1 MSYTLLI
8 VESPAKCAKIEKYLG
23 PGYKVLGSFGHITHL
38 SNLKQIDFENN
49 YKPNFEVVDSKK
61 SQINKLKQ
69 AIYKAK
75 EVILATDDD
84 REGEAIAWHIAQVFN
99 LCPTTTKR
107 IIFHEITERAV
118 KNALANP
125 GVINMNLVYAQQG
138 RQILDL
144 IVGFKI
150 SPILWKHI
158 VSNTKNS
165 LSAGRCQTPALRLVY
180 DNYKEIQAS
189 PGKLSF
195 NTTGIFTGKNII
207 FPLNYNHL
215 SHDEIKEFLELSKT
229 HKHVLSKE
237 VERQT
242 KKNPPTPFTTS
253 GLQQAANNNMHIS
266 PKDTMALAQKLYE
279 GGYITYMRTD
289 SKVYSEEFI
298 EKGIEYITENYKKDY
313 INPNMGLIAQSLERE
328 DSSGRTKNDEL
339 NTPQAGR
346 APREEKKK
354 SKKKKEENNNA
365 QEAHEAIRPTN
376 ILIESI
382 PEDEDIFTA
391 RHRKLYKL
399 IWNNTL
405 ESMMAPAIYK
415 QLMVKITAPQ
425 NHLYKYSA
433 EENIFPGWKAV
444 QGVDDDKYYS
454 YLQNLKEGEIIAKKI
469 ISKQTLKD
477 LKSHYTEARLVQL
490 LEQKGIGRPS
500 TFSSLIEKIQER
512 EYVKKQNVEGKKLEI
527 VDYTLEDGNIN
538 VERGSKEFGNE
549 KNKLVITQIGI
560 LVIEFLI
567 KYFDSLF
574 GYDYTKKMEDDLD
587 QIARGLKEYH
597 TLCDDCNN
605 FIENLIRENSL
616 LERSIKSV
624 MQKLNIKIDEKHTY
638 LIGKNGPII
647 KFLKEDGTA
656 GFYGVKPDIDLEK
669 LKNGEYKLE
678 EIIVVK
684 EDNIKN
690 LGMHNGLIV
699 YLKVGKFGYYLECG
713 EIRKS
718 LKSVKMNVPF
728 KNITLEDAI
737 SILEDASQV
746 DNSLLRKIDDNLSI
760 RNGRYG
766 PYIFYKTPRMK
777 RPQFMKLTGF
787 DDNFKTCSL
796 EYLRNWIKEKYT
808 I

>member
-8 VESPAKCAKIEKYLG
+8 VESPAKCGKIEKYLG
-23 PGYKVLGSFGHITHL
+23 PGYKVLGSYGHITHL
-38 SNLKQIDFENN
+38 SNLKQIEFENN
-49 YKPNFEVVDSKK
+49 YKPNFEIAEAKK
-61 SQINKLKQ
+61 SQVSKLKQ
-69 AIYKAK
+69 AILKAK

-84 REGEAIAWHIAQVFN
+84 REGEAIAWHISEVFN
-99 LCPTTTKR
+99 LNPTTTKR
-107 IIFHEITERAV
+107 IIFHEITEKAI
-118 KNALANP
+118 KHALANP

-229 HKHVLSKE
+229 HKYILSKE
-237 VERQT
+237 TEKQT
-242 KKNPPTPFTTS
+242 KKNPPSPFTTS
-253 GLQQAANNNMHIS
+253 GLQQSANNIMHIS

-298 EKGIEYITENYKKDY
+298 KNGTDYITDNYNKDY
-313 INPNMGLIAQSLERE
+313 INPNIGLITQSLEKV
-328 DSSGRTKNDEL
+328 DKK
-339 NTPQAGR
+339 
-346 APREEKKK
+346 EEKNK

-376 ILIESI
+376 ILVESI

-399 IWNNTL
+399 IWNNTI
-405 ESMMAPAIYK
+405 ESIMAPAIYK
-415 QLMVKITAPQ
+415 QLVVKISAPQ
-425 NHLYKYSA
+425 KQIYKYSA
-433 EENIFPGWKAV
+433 EENIFPGWKAI
-444 QGVDDDKYYS
+444 QGVDDDKYYI
-454 YLQNLKEGEIIAKKI
+454 YLQNLKEGPIIANKI

-477 LKSHYTEARLVQL
+477 LKSHYTEAKLVQL

-500 TFSSLIEKIQER
+500 TFSSLIDKIQER
-512 EYVKKQNVEGKKLEI
+512 QYVKRENVEGKKLEI
-527 VDYTLEDGNIN
+527 IDYTLEDGNIN
-538 VERGSKEFGNE
+538 TERGEKEFGNE
-549 KNKLVITQIGI
+549 KNKLVITQVGI

-567 KYFDSLF
+567 KYFNSLF
-574 GYDYTKKMEDDLD
+574 EYDYTKEMEDDLD
-587 QIARGLKEYH
+587 LIASGVKEYH
-597 TLCDDCNN
+597 LLCDDCNN
-605 FIENLIRENSL
+605 LIENLIHDNSL
-616 LERSIKSV
+616 SEKGVSSTL
-624 MQKLNIKIDEKHTY
+624 QKLSIKIDDKHTY
-638 LIGKNGPII
+638 MIGKNGPIV
-647 KFLKEDGTA
+647 KFIKEDGNA
-656 GFYGVKPDIDLEK
+656 GFYGVKPDIDLER
-669 LKNGEYKLE
+669 LKSGQYKLE
-678 EIIVVK
+678 EIILIK
-684 EDNIKN
+684 DDNIKI
-690 LGMHNGLIV
+690 LGLHNEITI
-699 YLKVGKFGYYLECG
+699 YLKDGKFGYYLEWG

-718 LKSVKMNVPF
+718 LKSVKINVPF
-728 KNITLEDAI
+728 KNIQLDDAI
-737 SILEDASQV
+737 KILEDASQV
-746 DNSLLRKIDDNLSI
+746 DTSLIRKIDENLCI

-766 PYIFYKTPRMK
+766 PYILYKTTRMK
-777 RPQFMKLTGF
+777 KPQFMKLVGF
-787 DDNFKTCSL
+787 DDNVKTCSL
-796 EYLRNWIKEKYT
+796 EYLKNWIKEKYT

>member
-8 VESPAKCAKIEKYLG
+8 VESPAKCSKIEKYLG
-23 PGYKVLGSFGHITHL
+23 PGYKVLGSYGHITHL
-38 SNLKQIDFENN
+38 SNLKQIEFENN
-49 YKPNFEVVDSKK
+49 YKPNFEISDTKK
-61 SQINKLKQ
+61 SQVSKLKQ
-69 AIYKAK
+69 AILKAK

-84 REGEAIAWHIAQVFN
+84 REGEAIAWHISQVFN
-99 LCPTTTKR
+99 LNPTTTKR
-107 IIFHEITERAV
+107 IIFHEITEKAI

-180 DNYKEIQAS
+180 DNYKEIKVS

-207 FPLNYNHL
+207 FSLNYNHL

-229 HKHVLSKE
+229 FKHILSKE
-237 VERQT
+237 TEKQT
-242 KKNPPTPFTTS
+242 KKNPPSPFTTS
-253 GLQQAANNNMHIS
+253 GLQQSANNIMHIS

-298 EKGIEYITENYKKDY
+298 EKGIEYITKNYNKDY
-313 INPNMGLIAQSLERE
+313 INQNMVLITQSL
-328 DSSGRTKNDEL
+328 NM
-339 NTPQAGR
+339 
-346 APREEKKK
+346 EEKSENKK
-354 SKKKKEENNNA
+354 KGKKKKEENNNA

-405 ESMMAPAIYK
+405 ESMMAPALYK
-415 QLMVKITAPQ
+415 QLVVKISAPEK
-425 NHLYKYSA
+425 HMYKYSA
-433 EENIFPGWKAV
+433 EENIFAGWKVV
-444 QGVDDDKYYS
+444 QGVDDDKYYT
-454 YLQNLKEGEIIAKKI
+454 YLQNLKEGEILPKKI

-500 TFSSLIEKIQER
+500 TFSSLIDKIQER
-512 EYVKKQNVEGKKLEI
+512 EYVKKENVEGKKLEI
-527 VDYTLEDGNIN
+527 IDYTLENGNIN
-538 VERGSKEFGNE
+538 IERGQKEFGNE
-549 KNKLVITQIGI
+549 KNKLVITQVGI

-567 KYFDSLF
+567 KYFNSLF
-574 GYDYTKKMEDDLD
+574 EYDYTKKMEDDLD
-587 QIARGLKEYH
+587 LIARGLKEYH
-597 TLCDDCNN
+597 VLCNN
-605 FIENLIRENSL
+605 CNNLIENLICENSL
-616 LERSIKSV
+616 SEKGVSS
-624 MQKLNIKIDEKHTY
+624 MGQKLNIKIDEKHTY
-638 LIGKNGPII
+638 IIGKNGPIV
-647 KFLKEDGTA
+647 KYLKEDGMT
-656 GFYGVKPDIDLEK
+656 GFYGVKPNIDLEK

-678 EIIVVK
+678 EIIVIK

-690 LGMHNGLIV
+690 LGIHNGLTV

-713 EIRKS
+713 ELKKS

-746 DNSLLRKIDDNLSI
+746 DNSLLRKIDDNLCI

-777 RPQFMKLTGF
+777 KPQFMKLAGF

-796 EYLRNWIKEKYT
+796 EYLKNWIKEKYT

>member
-8 VESPAKCAKIEKYLG
+8 VESPAKCGKIEKYLG
-23 PGYKVLGSFGHITHL
+23 AGYKVLGSYGHITHL

-49 YKPNFEVVDSKK
+49 YKPNFEIADAKK
-61 SQINKLKQ
+61 SQVNKLKQ
-69 AIYKAK
+69 AILKAK

-84 REGEAIAWHIAQVFN
+84 REGEAIAWHISQVFN
-99 LCPTTTKR
+99 LNPTTTKR
-107 IIFHEITERAV
+107 IIFHEITERAI

-229 HKHVLSKE
+229 FKHILSKE
-237 VERQT
+237 TEKQT
-242 KKNPPTPFTTS
+242 KKNPPSPFTTS
-253 GLQQAANNNMHIS
+253 GLQQSANNIMHIS

-298 EKGIEYITENYKKDY
+298 EKGIEYITKNYNKDY
-313 INPNMGLIAQSLERE
+313 INQNMVLITQSL
-328 DSSGRTKNDEL
+328 N
-339 NTPQAGR
+339 
-346 APREEKKK
+346 REEKPENKK
-354 SKKKKEENNNA
+354 KGKKKKEENNNA

-405 ESMMAPAIYK
+405 ESMMAPAVYK
-415 QLMVKITAPQ
+415 QLVVKISAPQ
-425 NHLYKYSA
+425 KHIYKYSA

-444 QGVDDDKYYS
+444 QGVDDDKYYT
-454 YLQNLKEGEIIAKKI
+454 YLQNMKEGEIIAKKI

-500 TFSSLIEKIQER
+500 TFSSLIDKIQER
-512 EYVKKQNVEGKKLEI
+512 EYVKKENIEGKKLEI
-527 VDYTLEDGNIN
+527 IDYILENGNVNI
-538 VERGSKEFGNE
+538 ERGKKEFGNE
-549 KNKLVITQIGI
+549 KNKLVITQVGI

-567 KYFDSLF
+567 KYFNSLF
-574 GYDYTKKMEDDLD
+574 EYDYTKKMEDDLD
-587 QIARGLKEYH
+587 LIAHGLKEYH
-597 TLCDDCNN
+597 ILCDDCNN
-605 FIENLIRENSL
+605 LIENLICENSL
-616 LERSIKSV
+616 SEKGVSS
-624 MQKLNIKIDEKHTY
+624 MEQKLNIKIDEKHRY
-638 LIGKNGPII
+638 MIGKNGPIV
-647 KFLKEDGTA
+647 KYVKEDGNI

-678 EIIVVK
+678 EIIVIK

-690 LGMHNGLIV
+690 LGIHNGLTV

-713 EIRKS
+713 ELKKS
-718 LKSVKMNVPF
+718 LKSVKMNIPF

-737 SILEDASQV
+737 CILEDASQV
-746 DNSLLRKIDDNLSI
+746 DNSLLRKIDDNLCI

-777 RPQFMKLTGF
+777 KPQFMKLGGF

>member
-1 MSYTLLI
+1 
-8 VESPAKCAKIEKYLG
+8 
-23 PGYKVLGSFGHITHL
+23 
-38 SNLKQIDFENN
+38 
-49 YKPNFEVVDSKK
+49 
-61 SQINKLKQ
+61 
-69 AIYKAK
+69 
-75 EVILATDDD
+75 
-84 REGEAIAWHIAQVFN
+84 
-99 LCPTTTKR
+99 
-107 IIFHEITERAV
+107 
-118 KNALANP
+118 
-125 GVINMNLVYAQQG
+125 
-138 RQILDL
+138 
-144 IVGFKI
+144 
-150 SPILWKHI
+150 
-158 VSNTKNS
+158 
-165 LSAGRCQTPALRLVY
+165 
-180 DNYKEIQAS
+180 
-189 PGKLSF
+189 
-195 NTTGIFTGKNII
+195 
-207 FPLNYNHL
+207 
-215 SHDEIKEFLELSKT
+215 
-229 HKHVLSKE
+229 
-237 VERQT
+237 
-242 KKNPPTPFTTS
+242 
-253 GLQQAANNNMHIS
+253 MHIS

-298 EKGIEYITENYKKDY
+298 EKGIKYITENYNKDY
-313 INPNMGLIAQSLERE
+313 INPNMGLITQSLERE
-328 DSSGRTKNDEL
+328 DKK
-339 NTPQAGR
+339 
-346 APREEKKK
+346 EEKKK

-376 ILIESI
+376 ILVESI

-391 RHRKLYKL
+391 KHRKLYKL

-415 QLMVKITAPQ
+415 QLVVKITAPQ

-454 YLQNLKEGEIIAKKI
+454 YLQNLREGPIGIKKV

-527 VDYTLEDGNIN
+527 IDYTLEDGNIK
-538 VERGSKEFGNE
+538 EEKGSKEFGNE

-567 KYFDSLF
+567 KYFNSLF
-574 GYDYTKKMEDDLD
+574 EYDYTKKMEDDLD
-587 QIARGLKEYH
+587 LIARGLKEYH
-597 TLCDDCNN
+597 LLCDDCNN
-605 FIENLIRENSL
+605 FIENLVRENSL
-616 LERSIKSV
+616 LEKSIKSV
-624 MQKLNIKIDEKHTY
+624 MHKLNIKIDEKHTY
-638 LIGKNGPII
+638 LIGKNGPTI

-656 GFYGVKPDIDLEK
+656 GFYGVKSDIDLEK
-669 LKNGEYKLE
+669 LKNGGYKLE

-684 EDNIKN
+684 EDNIKD
-690 LGMHNGLIV
+690 LGLHNGLPV
-699 YLKVGKFGYYLECG
+699 YLKLGKFGYYLECG
-713 EIRKS
+713 EVRRS
-718 LKSVKMNVPF
+718 LKSVKMNVPY
-728 KNITLEDAI
+728 KNITFEDAI
-737 SILEDASQV
+737 SILDDASQV
-746 DNSLLRKIDDNLSI
+746 DNSLLRKIDDNLCI

-777 RPQFMKLTGF
+777 KPQFMKLAGF

>member
-8 VESPAKCAKIEKYLG
+8 VESPAKCGKIEKYLG

-38 SNLKQIDFENN
+38 SNLKQIEFENN
-49 YKPNFEVVDSKK
+49 YKPNFEVIDSKK

-69 AIYKAK
+69 AISKAQ

-84 REGEAIAWHIAQVFN
+84 REGEAIAWHISQVFN
-99 LCPTTTKR
+99 LNPDTTKR
-107 IIFHEITERAV
+107 IIFHEITEKAI

-150 SPILWKHI
+150 SPVLWAHI

-180 DNYKEIQAS
+180 ENYKEIQES

-195 NTTGIFTGKNII
+195 NTTGIFSGKNII
-207 FPLNYNHL
+207 FALNHNHL
-215 SHDEIKEFLELSKT
+215 SHDEIKKFLELSKT
-229 HKHVLSKE
+229 HKHILSKE
-237 VERQT
+237 TERET
-242 KKNPPTPFTTS
+242 KKNQPSPFTTS

-298 EKGIEYITENYKKDY
+298 EKGITYIKENYDKSY
-313 INPNMGLIAQSLERE
+313 LNPNMSLITQSLN
-328 DSSGRTKNDEL
+328 K
-339 NTPQAGR
+339 
-346 APREEKKK
+346 EEKVDNKKK

-376 ILIESI
+376 IEVKSI
-382 PEDEDIFTA
+382 PEDEDIFSA

-405 ESMMAPAIYK
+405 ESMMAPAIYN
-415 QLMVKITAPQ
+415 QLVVKVSAPE
-425 NHLYKYSA
+425 NHYYKYVA
-433 EENIFPGWKAV
+433 EINIFPGWKAV
-444 QGVDDDKYYS
+444 QGVEEDKYYN
-454 YLQNLKEGEIIAKKI
+454 YLKNLKEGEIVAKKI
-469 ISKQTLKD
+469 LSKQTLKD

-500 TFSSLIEKIQER
+500 TFSSLIDKIQER
-512 EYVKKQNVEGKKLEI
+512 EYVKKENVEGKKLEI
-527 VDYTLEDGNIN
+527 IDYTLENGNIN
-538 VERGSKEFGNE
+538 EERGSKEFGNE

-560 LVIEFLI
+560 LVIEFLL
-567 KYFDSLF
+567 KYFNNLF
-574 GYDYTKKMEDDLD
+574 EYDYTKKMEDDLD
-587 QIARGLKEYH
+587 LIARGSKEYYL
-597 TLCDDCNN
+597 LCDDCNKL
-605 FIENLIRENSL
+605 IENLVNENSL
-616 LERSIKSV
+616 LEKSV
-624 MQKLNIKIDEKHTY
+624 GSSVQKLNIKIDSKHTY
-638 LIGKNGPII
+638 LIGKNGPTI
-647 KFLKEDGTA
+647 KFLKDDGSA

-678 EIIVVK
+678 EIIVLK
-684 EDNIKN
+684 EDNNNN
-690 LGMHNGLIV
+690 LGMHNGLPV

-713 EIRKS
+713 ELRKS
-718 LKSVKMNVPF
+718 LKSVKINVPF
-728 KNITLEDAI
+728 KNIQLEDAI
-737 SILEDASQV
+737 SILDDASQI
-746 DNSLLRKIDDNLSI
+746 DTSILRKIDDNLCI
-760 RNGRYG
+760 RNGKYG

-777 RPQFMKLTGF
+777 KPQFMKLAGF
-787 DDNFKTCSL
+787 DDNFKTCKI
-796 EYLRNWIKEKYT
+796 EYLRSWIKEKYT